1 MYLLIFIEILLLVA
15 VILLV
20 IMKRKITRLLK
31 ENVKLYEKIYQLRNA
46 GREKALKSEGPYWQ
60 EVDPSLFLDE
70 MDDRNST
77 LLN

>member
-1 MYLLIFIEILLLVA
+1 
-15 VILLV
+15 
-20 IMKRKITRLLK
+20 MKRKITRLLK

-46 GREKALKSEGPYWQ
+46 GREKALKGEEPYWQ